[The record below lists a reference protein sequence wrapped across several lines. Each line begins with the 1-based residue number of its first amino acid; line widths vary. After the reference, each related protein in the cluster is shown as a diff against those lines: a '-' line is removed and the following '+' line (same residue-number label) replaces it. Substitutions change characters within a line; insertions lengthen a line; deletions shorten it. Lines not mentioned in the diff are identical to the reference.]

1 MMGAPSFRRSLA
13 RIMMTLR
20 CLSLSLVLCAA
31 LAPGLAQA
39 QSVADGDK
47 AAARQLTIDGHAALG
62 NRDYATAADLFS
74 RADKLF
80 HAPTVTLGLA
90 RAQVGLGKLVSAS
103 ELYNR
108 LVHEPLPPNPSEAFT
123 RAMDDGRNEL
133 AALAPRIPSLII
145 QVKGTDAPRV
155 TLDGAEVPA
164 AVLGIK
170 RPVDPGKHVVHA
182 VGRRALPG
190 EVTVTVAEG
199 KVETV
204 TLELAPAPAGTPDA
218 PDTSVP
224 PVAVVAPGSSGMP
237 PVAGNP
243 GVPFAPI
250 ADASGSGGGS
260 RKPLGFAL
268 LGVGAAGVVVGAIT
282 GGLASSKRSSLIQ
295 QCPTGH
301 CLPSQQPALQGDVNS
316 LNTLASISTA
326 GFIAGGVLAAAGI
339 IVVVTSPKAKSPT
352 AFLAPLVGPGFA
364 GLQGGF

>member
-1 MMGAPSFRRSLA
+1 
-13 RIMMTLR
+13 MTLR
-20 CLSLSLVLCAA
+20 RLSLALLLCSA
-31 LAPGLAQA
+31 LTPAIAHAQPV
-39 QSVADGDK
+39 SDGDK

-62 NRDYATAADLFS
+62 KGDYATAADLFS

-133 AALAPRIPSLII
+133 AVLAPRIPSLII
-145 QVKGTDAPRV
+145 QVRGTEAPRV

-182 VGRRALPG
+182 AGRHALPG
-190 EVTVTVAEG
+190 DVAVTVAEG

-204 TLELAPAPAGTPDA
+204 TLDLAPAPPGTADA
-218 PDTSVP
+218 PEVGP
-224 PVAVVAPGSSGMP
+224 PVASPGGSAM
-237 PVAGNP
+237 VAGPLAPVGP
-243 GVPFAPI
+243 GAE
-250 ADASGSGGGS
+250 AGGSGGGS
-260 RKPLGFAL
+260 RRPIGFAL
-268 LGVGAAGVVVGAIT
+268 LGVGAAGLVVGAIT
-282 GGLASSKRSSLIQ
+282 GGLAMSKRSSLIQ

-301 CLPSQQPALQGDVNS
+301 CLPSQQTGLQSDVNA
-316 LNTLASISTA
+316 LDTLASISTA
-326 GFIAGGVLAAAGI
+326 GFIAGGVLAAAGVV
-339 IVVVTSPKAKSPT
+339 VVVTAPRARVQGASVT
-352 AFLAPLVGPGFA
+352 PLVGPGFMGA
-364 GLQGGF
+364 QGRF